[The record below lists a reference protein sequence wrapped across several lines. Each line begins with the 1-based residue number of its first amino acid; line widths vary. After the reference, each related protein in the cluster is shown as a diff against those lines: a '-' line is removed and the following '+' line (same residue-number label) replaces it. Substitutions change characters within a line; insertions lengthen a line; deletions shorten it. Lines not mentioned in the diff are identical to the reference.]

1 VQQSVSGLIT
11 NTQYLYD
18 AEGRRVAKGSIS
30 SFSCDTTANGFTA
43 TAVYVLG
50 PDGEQ
55 MTEMAANSS
64 GGWQWAHTNVFA
76 PGLSATYDADL
87 TGQSEGAMYF
97 HLSDWLGA
105 RRQQT
110 DYVGNPV
117 LNFTGLPYGDGLATF
132 PVSNTD
138 VSDATEHHFTGK
150 ERDTESG
157 NDYFGAR
164 YYASSMGRWMS
175 PDPSPA
181 GVNIANPQSWNLYN
195 YVFNNPLRMVDGNG
209 KWATDI
215 HAQIVTYALQNYVSS
230 GELNALRA
238 RQYSMDAD
246 QSNQNNHAMANQGQ
260 SSQGALDAMW
270 HIVSGDMSGLCP
282 ESCRKAGR
290 RFS

>member
-1 VQQSVSGLIT
+1 MQQSVSGLIT

-76 PGLSATYDADL
+76 PGLTATDDADL
-87 TGQSEGAMYF
+87 TGQSEGALYF
-97 HLSDWLGA
+97 HLSDWLGT

-117 LNFTGLPYGDGLATF
+117 LNFTGLPYGDGLATV

-150 ERDTESG
+150 SEGIEVTPVAAAKSG
-157 NDYFGAR
+157 PDSVGR
-164 YYASSMGRWMS
+164 ASSPGRVNAAVTACQWS
-175 PDPSPA
+175 WRQTP
-181 GVNIANPQSWNLYN
+181 GVLRLHFDALLMENVKKTSCSLEWPLSNLGMP
-195 YVFNNPLRMVDGNG
+195 FTRTIWSGHPT
-209 KWATDI
+209 ATRLS
-215 HAQIVTYALQNYVSS
+215 TM
-230 GELNALRA
+230 E
-238 RQYSMDAD
+238 
-246 QSNQNNHAMANQGQ
+246 AM
-260 SSQGALDAMW
+260 
-270 HIVSGDMSGLCP
+270 
-282 ESCRKAGR
+282 SCRLKVKI
-290 RFS
+290 RFD